1 VRFFSPTILIHN
13 RCTQANKENNS
24 HICFFNKNTYR
35 NRTKNKISETILI
48 KNDMKIG
55 KHLRNKR
62 HEKRLS
68 QQEVGDYLNISQRTY
83 SNFESDNSTPSIEQ
97 IVELSKLLDFDFL
110 KLFIK

>member
-1 VRFFSPTILIHN
+1 
-13 RCTQANKENNS
+13 
-24 HICFFNKNTYR
+24 
-35 NRTKNKISETILI
+35 
-48 KNDMKIG
+48 MKIE

-68 QQEVGDYLNISQRTY
+68 QQEVGDFLNISQRTY

-97 IVELSKLLDFDFL
+97 IVALSKLLDSDFL

>member
-1 VRFFSPTILIHN
+1 
-13 RCTQANKENNS
+13 
-24 HICFFNKNTYR
+24 
-35 NRTKNKISETILI
+35 
-48 KNDMKIG
+48 MKIG

-83 SNFESDNSTPSIEQ
+83 SNFESDNSSPSIEQ
-97 IVELSKLLDFDFL
+97 IIAWIKLLNFDFL

>member
-1 VRFFSPTILIHN
+1 
-13 RCTQANKENNS
+13 
-24 HICFFNKNTYR
+24 
-35 NRTKNKISETILI
+35 
-48 KNDMKIG
+48 MKIG

-83 SNFESDNSTPSIEQ
+83 SNYESDNSLPSIGQ

>member
-1 VRFFSPTILIHN
+1 
-13 RCTQANKENNS
+13 
-24 HICFFNKNTYR
+24 
-35 NRTKNKISETILI
+35 
-48 KNDMKIG
+48 MKIG

-68 QQEVGDYLNISQRTY
+68 QQEVGDFLNISQRTY

-97 IVELSKLLDFDFL
+97 IVELSKLLDSDFL

>member
-1 VRFFSPTILIHN
+1 
-13 RCTQANKENNS
+13 
-24 HICFFNKNTYR
+24 
-35 NRTKNKISETILI
+35 
-48 KNDMKIG
+48 MKIG

-68 QQEVGDYLNISQRTY
+68 QQEVGDYLNISQRTC
-83 SNFESDNSTPSIEQ
+83 SNFESDNSSPSIEQ

>member
-1 VRFFSPTILIHN
+1 
-13 RCTQANKENNS
+13 
-24 HICFFNKNTYR
+24 
-35 NRTKNKISETILI
+35 
-48 KNDMKIG
+48 MKIG

-83 SNFESDNSTPSIEQ
+83 SNFESDNSSPSIEQ
-97 IVELSKLLDFDFL
+97 IIALSKLLNFDFL

>member
-1 VRFFSPTILIHN
+1 
-13 RCTQANKENNS
+13 
-24 HICFFNKNTYR
+24 
-35 NRTKNKISETILI
+35 
-48 KNDMKIG
+48 MKIG

-68 QQEVGDYLNISQRTY
+68 QQEVGDFLNISQRTY

-97 IVELSKLLDFDFL
+97 IVALSKLLDSDFL

>member
-1 VRFFSPTILIHN
+1 
-13 RCTQANKENNS
+13 
-24 HICFFNKNTYR
+24 
-35 NRTKNKISETILI
+35 
-48 KNDMKIG
+48 MKIG

-83 SNFESDNSTPSIEQ
+83 SNFESDNSSPSIEQ

-110 KLFIK
+110 KLLIK

>member
-1 VRFFSPTILIHN
+1 
-13 RCTQANKENNS
+13 
-24 HICFFNKNTYR
+24 
-35 NRTKNKISETILI
+35 
-48 KNDMKIG
+48 MKIG

-68 QQEVGDYLNISQRTY
+68 QLEVGDYLNISQRTY